1 MSDAV
6 PALSSDDEDLDGFA
20 ADIAAQVE
28 SFLIALHE
36 IAKGEVPEQTV
47 SLLLLETSQLLLA
60 GGRLGA
66 IVDVVPDD
74 EFEPDAGPEPD
85 PDDLRE
91 RLAKLLEPID
101 SYVEVFDPYAAEP
114 ELVESRLSDDLA
126 DTASDLAHGLTH
138 YKAGRVTE
146 ALFWWQFSYLSNWG
160 STASAALRG
169 LQSVVAHV
177 RLDDVLED
185 EEAVEDELL
194 AQVAAEA
201 QGLGSNDETRDQ
213 T

>member
-1 MSDAV
+1 
-6 PALSSDDEDLDGFA
+6 
-20 ADIAAQVE
+20 
-28 SFLIALHE
+28 
-36 IAKGEVPEQTV
+36 
-47 SLLLLETSQLLLA
+47 
-60 GGRLGA
+60 
-66 IVDVVPDD
+66 
-74 EFEPDAGPEPD
+74 
-85 PDDLRE
+85 
-91 RLAKLLEPID
+91 
-101 SYVEVFDPYAAEP
+101 VFDPYAAEP

-185 EEAVEDELL
+185 EEAAEDELL
-194 AQVAAEA
+194 AQVSAEA
-201 QGLGSNDETRDQ
+201 HGLSEGDKNR
-213 T
+213 

>member
-6 PALSSDDEDLDGFA
+6 PALSGGDEDLDEFA
-20 ADIAAQVE
+20 ADIAVQVE
-28 SFLIALHE
+28 SFLIPLTE
-36 IAKGEVPEQTV
+36 IAKGESPEQTV

-126 DTASDLAHGLTH
+126 DTAADLAHGLTH
-138 YKAGRVTE
+138 FKAGRVTE

-160 STASAALRG
+160 STASAALRA

-177 RLDDVLED
+177 RLDETLED
-185 EEAVEDELL
+185 ETAVEDELL
-194 AQVAAEA
+194 AQASAEA
-201 QGLGSNDETRDQ
+201 HGLHGGDDHAD
-213 T
+213 